1 MPTELKPSTD
11 LSTGFVDNHYLSN
24 YMSEVEKS
32 CDNAHE
38 LKIPSYLEKKS
49 TFRIVYFRVMYANL
63 GYDKTVQAAEI

>member
-38 LKIPSYLEKKS
+38 LNGGLANQGPARARLEGRCS
-49 TFRIVYFRVMYANL
+49 FV
-63 GYDKTVQAAEI
+63 GYELVAAVPRGRA